1 MPYSGIH
8 LDPVPQNVSAY
19 TWLFDARD
27 ARHGTPIA
35 HSRNGIRDAQTG
47 RHLPYRE
54 LAVQTMHAATALT
67 SLHGLKP
74 QQTVAILASN
84 SINYKVALF
93 AAEHVGAIVTVLPSA
108 ALAQDIT
115 HYLSAS
121 SAQIVFYDRGTA
133 AEVAKAWTGPAGS
146 QPPYKLFSLDGSPC
160 GSGGTAPYTLEQL
173 VTEGET
179 RGSEAQVPAWRV
191 PTGQSN
197 KTICAFLAFSSGTT
211 GRPKAVMISHH
222 NIIAQMMQVRLIV
235 PDHPG
240 PMLGILPFYHI
251 TGLLQLIHLPVMMD
265 QELVLMAQFD
275 MPSMLEAVVKY
286 RCEELWLVPPLLI
299 RMVSDDIVQKYKID
313 FIRQF
318 NTGAAP
324 LPPQIIEKLAVMY
337 PHVALRQA
345 WGMTESCS
353 CLTLTPPGLA
363 TYANAAMVGKPVPG
377 TDIKIVNVATGEEA
391 ALGEEGELWAR
402 GPQVTMGY
410 LNAPEETRKTYTPDG
425 YLRTGDLGTVHPDGF
440 VAIHDRIKEMIKVRG
455 HGVAPAELED
465 ALLGHAKVADAA
477 VIGIPHDYSGEV
489 PRAYVVTVSGVP
501 HSEATAH
508 ELEQHIESLKA
519 RYMRLAGGVEFVD
532 AIPKSAA
539 GKILRKML
547 RAQYAEKVKTAT
559 ASGPKAKL

>member
-1 MPYSGIH
+1 MPYRGIH
-8 LDPVPQNVSAY
+8 LDTVPETESAY
-19 TWLFDARD
+19 TWLFDTRD
-27 ARHGTPIA
+27 ARHGTPITY
-35 HSRNGIRDAQTG
+35 SRNGIRDAQTD
-47 RHLPYRE
+47 RHLTYRD
-54 LAVQTMHAATALT
+54 LATQTIYASTALST
-67 SLHGLKP
+67 LHGLQP
-74 QQTVAILASN
+74 QQTVAIIASN

-93 AAEHVGAIVTVLPSA
+93 AAGRIGAVVTVLPSA

-121 SAQIVFYDRGTA
+121 SAKFVFYDRGTA
-133 AEVAKAWTGPAGS
+133 VEVAKAWTGPAGGR
-146 QPPYKLFSLDGSPC
+146 PPYKLFSLDGSPQ
-160 GSGGTAPYTLEQL
+160 GGEATGPYTLEQL
-173 VTEGET
+173 VAEGQAN
-179 RGSEAQVPAWRV
+179 GSAAQVPAWAV
-191 PTGQSN
+191 PAGQSN

-211 GRPKAVMISHH
+211 GKPKAVMISHH
-222 NIIAQMMQVRLIV
+222 NIIAQLMQVRLIV

-275 MPSMLEAVVKY
+275 MPSMLDAVVKY

-299 RMVSDDIVQKYKID
+299 RMVSDSIVKKYKID

-345 WGMTESCS
+345 WGMTESGS

-377 TDIKIVNVATGEEA
+377 TEIKIVSVATGEEL

-410 LNAPEETRKTYTPDG
+410 LNAPEETRKTYTSDG

-440 VAIHDRIKEMIKVRG
+440 VAIHDRLKEMIKVRG

-465 ALLGHAKVADAA
+465 ALLGHTKVADAA

-489 PRAYVVTVSGVP
+489 PRAYVVTVPGVP
-501 HSEATAH
+501 HNDATAK

-519 RYMRLAGGVEFVD
+519 RYMRLAGGIEFVN

-539 GKILRKML
+539 GKILRKVL
-547 RAQYAEKVKTAT
+547 RAQYAEKVKA
-559 ASGPKAKL
+559 AAAPKAKL

>member
-8 LDPVPQNVSAY
+8 LDTVPQDVSAY
-19 TWLFDARD
+19 TWLFDTRD

-35 HSRNGIRDAQTG
+35 HTRNGIRDAQNG
-47 RHLPYRE
+47 RHVSYRD
-54 LAVQTMHAATALT
+54 LAAQTVYCATALS
-67 SLHGLKP
+67 SLHGLQP
-74 QQTVAILASN
+74 QQTVAIIAGN

-93 AAEHVGAIVTVLPSA
+93 AAGRLGATVTVLPSA

-115 HYLSAS
+115 HFLSAS
-121 SAQIVFYDRGTA
+121 SARFVFFDRGTA
-133 AEVAKAWTGPAGS
+133 AEVTKSWNGPAGS
-146 QPPYKLFSLDGSPC
+146 KPPYTLFSLDGSS
-160 GSGGTAPYTLEQL
+160 SGTDGGAPYTLDRL
-173 VTEGET
+173 VNEGQT
-179 RGSEAQVPAWRV
+179 RGIGGQTPAWTVPA
-191 PTGQSN
+191 GQSN
-197 KTICAFLAFSSGTT
+197 KAICAFLAFSSGTT
-211 GRPKAVMISHH
+211 GKPKAVMISHH

-275 MPSMLEAVVKY
+275 MKSMLEAVVKY

-299 RMVSDDIVQKYKID
+299 RMVSDDIVSKYKID

-324 LPPQIIEKLAVMY
+324 LPPQIIEKLAIMY

-377 TDIKIVNVATGEEA
+377 TDIKIVNVATGDEA

-410 LNAPEETRKTYTPDG
+410 LNAPEETSKTYTPDG

-465 ALLGHAKVADAA
+465 ALLGHPKVADAA

-489 PRAYVVTVSGVP
+489 PRAYVVVAPGVAQT
-501 HSEATAH
+501 EATVL
-508 ELEQHIESLKA
+508 ELQQHIESLKA

-532 AIPKSAA
+532 VIPKSAA
-539 GKILRKML
+539 GKILRKAL
-547 RAQYAEKVKTAT
+547 RAQYAEKAKA
-559 ASGPKAKL
+559 AAAAPKAKL